1 METMKVTLE
10 DEESVDDFGL
20 TDKQQKEIFNN
31 YQTNNNTNTAALVN
45 SYVTSGMDLT
55 TSIISAIQSG
65 KASKEQTKQLE
76 LQLQLLQEQNKK
88 GTQINDY
95 ATLLAL
101 MEQQQKSSKTGTY
114 IAIGCGAAL
123 LGLLA
128 YLAFKK

>member
-1 METMKVTLE
+1 MELYIE
-10 DEESVDDFGL
+10 DEQFVPDFPGA
-20 TDKQQKEIFNN
+20 DNN
-31 YQTNNNTNTAALVN
+31 SGSNNTATLVN
-45 SYVTSGMDLT
+45 SYVTSGLDLT

-76 LQLQLLQEQNKK
+76 LQLQLLQEQNAK

-95 ATLLAL
+95 ATLMAL
-101 MEQQQKSSKTGTY
+101 MEQQKKSSKTGTY

-123 LGLLA
+123 LGVLA

>member
-1 METMKVTLE
+1 MELYI
-10 DEESVDDFGL
+10 EEEQFVPDFPG
-20 TDKQQKEIFNN
+20 TDNN
-31 YQTNNNTNTAALVN
+31 SGSNNTATLVN
-45 SYVTSGMDLT
+45 SYVTSGLDLT

-76 LQLQLLQEQNKK
+76 LQLQLLQEQNAK

-95 ATLLAL
+95 ATLMAL
-101 MEQQQKSSKTGTY
+101 MEQQKKSSKIGSY

-123 LGLLA
+123 LGVLA